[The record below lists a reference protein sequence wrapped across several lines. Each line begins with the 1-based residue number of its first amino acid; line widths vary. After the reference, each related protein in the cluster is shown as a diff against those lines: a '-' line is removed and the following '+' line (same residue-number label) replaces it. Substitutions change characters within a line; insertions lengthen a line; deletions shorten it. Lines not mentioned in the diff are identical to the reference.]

1 MEHVLPDAW
10 LNALPLPWLNTLIA
24 ATAAVCIAL
33 LGRWFAL
40 VVLRRFANSFVF
52 AQQLILRAEPPSL
65 WLIPLLAL
73 QTVWTSAPDDLM
85 LINGVRHLN
94 GMLVVAGFT
103 WLALSC
109 VRAIGEAVAIR
120 NPLDIEDNLQARR
133 IQTQVRVLVR
143 CLNVLVLLFGTGL
156 ILMSFPPVRQIGTSL
171 LASAG
176 LAGLAAGFAAK
187 PVLGNLIAGLQ
198 IAISQP
204 IRLDDVVIVEGEW
217 GRIEEISGTYVVV
230 KIWDERRMVIPLQ
243 YFIEK
248 PFQNW
253 TRDGASLI
261 GSVMLYLDY
270 SVPLDII
277 RAELKKIVEASPLW
291 DHNIAHVQLT
301 ELRETNIEVRI
312 LVTARDA
319 PRAFDLRCEVREKL
333 IAFLQT
339 QYPNAL
345 PRIRMQGNPGHDL
358 SVDQMGAANAGA
370 GLAASMP

>member
-1 MEHVLPDAW
+1 MEHVLPDTW
-10 LNALPLPWLNTLIA
+10 LNALPLPWLNTLLA
-24 ATAAVCIAL
+24 ATVAVCIAL
-33 LGRWFAL
+33 LGRWIAL
-40 VVLRRFANSFVF
+40 VILRRLAKSFVF
-52 AQQLILRAEPPSL
+52 AQRLIHRAEAATL

-73 QTVWTSAPDDLM
+73 QTVWTSADDDLL
-85 LINGVRHLN
+85 LIKGVRHLN
-94 GMLVVAGFT
+94 GMLVVACFT

-109 VRAIGEAVAIR
+109 VKAIGEAVAIR

-143 CLNVLVLLFGTGL
+143 CLNVLVLLFGVGL

-217 GRIEEISGTYVVV
+217 GRIEEISGTYVVL

-253 TRDGASLI
+253 TRSTSSLI
-261 GSVMLYLDY
+261 GSVFLWVDY
-270 SVPLDII
+270 ALPLEALREEAERICKDIPHLWDGRVCVLQVTDTTDRAMQLRVLLSSADSSRSWDARCHMRERLI
-277 RAELKKIVEASPLW
+277 SFVAKQYPQCLPQLRAEMSSRTVQPEREAHEPPTE
-291 DHNIAHVQLT
+291 IARQPPV
-301 ELRETNIEVRI
+301 
-312 LVTARDA
+312 
-319 PRAFDLRCEVREKL
+319 
-333 IAFLQT
+333 
-339 QYPNAL
+339 
-345 PRIRMQGNPGHDL
+345 
-358 SVDQMGAANAGA
+358 
-370 GLAASMP
+370 

>member
-1 MEHVLPDAW
+1 MEHVLPEAW

-24 ATAAVCIAL
+24 ATAGVCIAL
-33 LGRWFAL
+33 VGRWIAL
-40 VVLRRFANSFVF
+40 AVLRRLAKSFIF
-52 AQQLILRAEPPSL
+52 AQRLIHRAEAPTL

-94 GMLVVAGFT
+94 GMLVVAAFT
-103 WLALSC
+103 WLALSS
-109 VRAIGEAVAIR
+109 VKAIGEAVTIR

-217 GRIEEISGTYVVV
+217 GRVEEISGTYVVV

-253 TRDGASLI
+253 TRSTSSLI
-261 GSVMLYLDY
+261 GSVFLWVDY
-270 SVPLDII
+270 ALPLEEL
-277 RAELKKIVEASPLW
+277 RAEAERICKDIPHLW
-291 DHNIAHVQLT
+291 DGRVCVLQVTDTTDRAMQLRV
-301 ELRETNIEVRI
+301 LLSSADSSRSWDARCHMRER
-312 LVTARDA
+312 
-319 PRAFDLRCEVREKL
+319 L
-333 IAFLQT
+333 ISFVAK
-339 QYPNAL
+339 QYPQCL
-345 PRIRMQGNPGHDL
+345 PQLRAEVSSRTVQPERDGHEPPTEIARQPP
-358 SVDQMGAANAGA
+358 V
-370 GLAASMP
+370 

>member
-1 MEHVLPDAW
+1 MEHVLPDSW

-24 ATAAVCIAL
+24 AAVAVVLSLCV
-33 LGRWFAL
+33 RWVAL
-40 VVLRRFANSFVF
+40 VVMRRVSNSFVF
-52 AQQLILRAEPPSL
+52 AQRLILRSEPPTL

-85 LINGVRHLN
+85 LIKAVRHLN
-94 GMLVVAGFT
+94 GMLLIAGFT
-103 WLALSC
+103 WFALSC
-109 VRAIGEAVAIR
+109 VKAIGEAVAIR

-143 CLNVLVLLFGTGL
+143 CLNALVMLFGIGL

-217 GRIEEISGTYVVV
+217 GRIEEISGAYVVV

-253 TRDGASLI
+253 TRSTSSLI
-261 GSVMLYLDY
+261 GSVFLWVDY
-270 SVPLDII
+270 ALPLEEL
-277 RAELKKIVEASPLW
+277 RAEAERICKDIPHLW
-291 DHNIAHVQLT
+291 DGRVCVLQVTDTTAKAMQLRV
-301 ELRETNIEVRI
+301 LLSSADSSRSWDARCHMRER
-312 LVTARDA
+312 
-319 PRAFDLRCEVREKL
+319 L
-333 IAFLQT
+333 ISFVAK
-339 QYPNAL
+339 QYPQYL
-345 PRIRMQGNPGHDL
+345 PQLRAEMSSRAVKAEHDEHEPP
-358 SVDQMGAANAGA
+358 VEVPRQ
-370 GLAASMP
+370 PPV

>member
-10 LNALPLPWLNTLIA
+10 LNALPLPWLNTLVA
-24 ATAAVCIAL
+24 ASAAVCIAL
-33 LGRWFAL
+33 LARWIAL
-40 VVLRRFANSFVF
+40 VILRRVANSFIF
-52 AQQLILRAEPPSL
+52 AQQLILRAEGPTF

-73 QTVWTSAPDDLM
+73 QTVWTSAPDDLLM
-85 LINGVRHLN
+85 INGVRHLN
-94 GMLVVAGFT
+94 GMLVVAAFT
-103 WLALSC
+103 WLALSS
-109 VRAIGEAVAIR
+109 VKAIGKAVAIA

-253 TRDGASLI
+253 TRSTSSLI
-261 GSVMLYLDY
+261 GSVFLWVDY
-270 SVPLDII
+270 SLPLEEL
-277 RAELKKIVEASPLW
+277 RAETERICKDIPHLW
-291 DHNIAHVQLT
+291 DGRVCVLQVTDTTDRAMQLRVLLSSVDSSRSWDARCHMRERLISFVAKQYPQCLPQLRAEMSSRT
-301 ELRETNIEVRI
+301 AQPERETHEPPTEI
-312 LVTARDA
+312 ARQ
-319 PRAFDLRCEVREKL
+319 PPV
-333 IAFLQT
+333 
-339 QYPNAL
+339 
-345 PRIRMQGNPGHDL
+345 
-358 SVDQMGAANAGA
+358 
-370 GLAASMP
+370 

>member
-1 MEHVLPDAW
+1 MEHVIPDSW
-10 LNALPLPWLNTLIA
+10 LDVLPLPWLNTLIV
-24 ATAAVCIAL
+24 AVVAICFSLLIRWIAL
-33 LGRWFAL
+33 AL
-40 VVLRRFANSFVF
+40 LRRVSKSFIF
-52 AQQLILRAEPPSL
+52 AQQLILRAGPPTL

-85 LINGVRHLN
+85 LINTVRHVN
-94 GMLVVAGFT
+94 GMLVVGCFT
-103 WLALSC
+103 WLALRC
-109 VRAIGEAVAIR
+109 VKAIGEAVAIR

-253 TRDGASLI
+253 TRSTSSLI
-261 GSVMLYLDY
+261 GSVFLWVDY
-270 SVPLDII
+270 ALPL
-277 RAELKKIVEASPLW
+277 E
-291 DHNIAHVQLT
+291 
-301 ELRETNIEVRI
+301 ELREETERI
-312 LVTARDA
+312 CKDIPHLWDGRVCVLQVTDTTDKAMQLRVLLSSADSSRSWDAR
-319 PRAFDLRCEVREKL
+319 CHMRERL
-333 IAFLQT
+333 ISYIAK
-339 QYPNAL
+339 QYPQCL
-345 PRIRMQGNPGHDL
+345 PILRAEMSSRTIQPERDGHETPTEIPRQPP
-358 SVDQMGAANAGA
+358 V
-370 GLAASMP
+370 

>member
-10 LNALPLPWLNTLIA
+10 LNALPLPWLNTLVA
-24 ATAAVCIAL
+24 ASAAVCIAL
-33 LGRWFAL
+33 LARWIAL
-40 VVLRRFANSFVF
+40 VILRRVANSFIF
-52 AQQLILRAEPPSL
+52 AQQLILRAEGPTF

-73 QTVWTSAPDDLM
+73 QTVWTSAPDDLLM
-85 LINGVRHLN
+85 INGVRHLN
-94 GMLVVAGFT
+94 GMLVVAAFT
-103 WLALSC
+103 WLALSS
-109 VRAIGEAVAIR
+109 VKAIGKAVAIA

-253 TRDGASLI
+253 TRSTSSLI
-261 GSVMLYLDY
+261 GSVFLWVDY
-270 SVPLDII
+270 SLPLEEL
-277 RAELKKIVEASPLW
+277 RAETERICKDIPHLW
-291 DHNIAHVQLT
+291 DGRVCVLQVTDTTDRAMQLRV
-301 ELRETNIEVRI
+301 LLSSVDSSRSWDARCHMRER
-312 LVTARDA
+312 
-319 PRAFDLRCEVREKL
+319 L
-333 IAFLQT
+333 ISFVAK
-339 QYPNAL
+339 QYPQCL
-345 PRIRMQGNPGHDL
+345 PQLRAEMSSRTVQPEREAHEPPTEIARQPP
-358 SVDQMGAANAGA
+358 V
-370 GLAASMP
+370 

>member
-1 MEHVLPDAW
+1 MEHVLPDTW
-10 LNALPLPWLNTLIA
+10 LNALPMPWLNTLIA

-33 LGRWFAL
+33 LGRWIAL
-40 VVLRRFANSFVF
+40 VVLRRFAKSFIF
-52 AQQLILRAEPPSL
+52 AQQLIHRAEPPTL

-94 GMLVVAGFT
+94 GMLVVAAFT
-103 WLALSC
+103 WLALGC
-109 VRAIGEAVAIR
+109 VKAIGEAVAIR

-217 GRIEEISGTYVVV
+217 GRIEEISGTYVVL

-253 TRDGASLI
+253 TRSTSSLI
-261 GSVMLYLDY
+261 GSVFLWVDY
-270 SVPLDII
+270 SLPLEEL
-277 RAELKKIVEASPLW
+277 RAETERICKDIPHLW
-291 DHNIAHVQLT
+291 DGRVCVLQVTDTTDRAMQLRVLLSSADSSRSWDARCHMRERLISFVAKQYPQCLPQLRAEMSSRNVQP
-301 ELRETNIEVRI
+301 E
-312 LVTARDA
+312 RDA
-319 PRAFDLRCEVREKL
+319 HEPPTE
-333 IAFLQT
+333 IARQ
-339 QYPNAL
+339 P
-345 PRIRMQGNPGHDL
+345 P
-358 SVDQMGAANAGA
+358 V
-370 GLAASMP
+370 

>member
-10 LNALPLPWLNTLIA
+10 LNALPLPWLSTLIA
-24 ATAAVCIAL
+24 AIAAVCIAL
-33 LGRWFAL
+33 VVRWTAL
-40 VVLRRFANSFVF
+40 VIFRRVAKSFVF
-52 AQQLILRAEPPSL
+52 AQQLIHRAESPTL

-94 GMLVVAGFT
+94 GMLVVATFT
-103 WLALSC
+103 WLALRC
-109 VRAIGEAVAIR
+109 VKAIGEAVAIR

-253 TRDGASLI
+253 TRSTSSLI
-261 GSVMLYLDY
+261 GSVFLWVDY
-270 SVPLDII
+270 SLPLEEL
-277 RAELKKIVEASPLW
+277 RAETERICNDIPHLW
-291 DHNIAHVQLT
+291 DGRVCVLQVTDTTDRAMQLRV
-301 ELRETNIEVRI
+301 LLSSADSSRSWDARCHMRER
-312 LVTARDA
+312 
-319 PRAFDLRCEVREKL
+319 L
-333 IAFLQT
+333 IAFVAK
-339 QYPNAL
+339 QYPQCL
-345 PRIRMQGNPGHDL
+345 PQLRAEMSSRNVKPERDAHEPPTEIPRQPP
-358 SVDQMGAANAGA
+358 V
-370 GLAASMP
+370 

>member
-24 ATAAVCIAL
+24 AGLAVCFAL

-40 VVLRRFANSFVF
+40 MVLRRIASSFVF
-52 AQQLILRAEPPSL
+52 AQQVILRAEPPSL

-85 LINGVRHLN
+85 LINGVRHFN
-94 GMLVVAGFT
+94 GMMVVAGFT
-103 WLALSC
+103 WLALSI
-109 VRAIGEAVAIR
+109 VKAIGEAVAIR

-143 CLNVLVLLFGTGL
+143 CLNVLVLLFGMGL

-253 TRDGASLI
+253 TRSTSSLI
-261 GSVMLYLDY
+261 GSVFLWVDY
-270 SVPLDII
+270 ALPL
-277 RAELKKIVEASPLW
+277 E
-291 DHNIAHVQLT
+291 
-301 ELRETNIEVRI
+301 ELREEAERI
-312 LVTARDA
+312 CKDIPHLWDGRVCVLQVTDTTAKAMQLRVLLSSADSSRSWDAR
-319 PRAFDLRCEVREKL
+319 CHMRERL
-333 IAFLQT
+333 ISFVAK
-339 QYPNAL
+339 QYPQFL
-345 PRIRMQGNPGHDL
+345 PQLRAEMSSRTVQPERDGHEPPTEIARQPP
-358 SVDQMGAANAGA
+358 V
-370 GLAASMP
+370 

>member
-1 MEHVLPDAW
+1 MEHVIPDSW
-10 LNALPLPWLNTLIA
+10 LDVLPLPWLNTLIV
-24 ATAAVCIAL
+24 AAVAICFSLLIRWIAL
-33 LGRWFAL
+33 AL
-40 VVLRRFANSFVF
+40 LRRVSKSFIF
-52 AQQLILRAEPPSL
+52 AQQLIYRGGPPTL

-85 LINGVRHLN
+85 LINTVRHVN
-94 GMLVVAGFT
+94 GMLVVACFT
-103 WLALSC
+103 WLALRC
-109 VRAIGEAVAIR
+109 VKAIGEAVAIR

-253 TRDGASLI
+253 TRSTSSLI
-261 GSVMLYLDY
+261 GSVFLWVDY
-270 SVPLDII
+270 ALPL
-277 RAELKKIVEASPLW
+277 E
-291 DHNIAHVQLT
+291 
-301 ELRETNIEVRI
+301 ELREEAERVCKDIPHLWDGRVCV
-312 LVTARDA
+312 LQVTDTTDKAMQLRVLLSSADSSRSWDAR
-319 PRAFDLRCEVREKL
+319 CHMRERL
-333 IAFLQT
+333 ISFIAK
-339 QYPNAL
+339 QYPQCL
-345 PRIRMQGNPGHDL
+345 PILRAEMSSRTAQPERDGHEAPTEIARQPP
-358 SVDQMGAANAGA
+358 V
-370 GLAASMP
+370 

>member
-1 MEHVLPDAW
+1 MEHVLPEAW
-10 LNALPLPWLNTLIA
+10 LNALPLPWLNTLV
-24 ATAAVCIAL
+24 AAVVAIGIAL
-33 LGRWFAL
+33 LGRWIAL
-40 VVLRRFANSFVF
+40 VLLRRVAKSFVF
-52 AQQLILRAEPPSL
+52 AQQLLHRAEPPTL

-109 VRAIGEAVAIR
+109 VKAIGEAVAIR

-217 GRIEEISGTYVVV
+217 GRIEEISGTYVVL

-253 TRDGASLI
+253 TRSTSSLI
-261 GSVMLYLDY
+261 GSVFLWVDY
-270 SVPLDII
+270 ALPL
-277 RAELKKIVEASPLW
+277 E
-291 DHNIAHVQLT
+291 
-301 ELRETNIEVRI
+301 ELREEAERI
-312 LVTARDA
+312 CKEIPHLWDGRVCVLQVTDTTDKAMQLRVLLSSADSSRSWDAR
-319 PRAFDLRCEVREKL
+319 CHMRERL
-333 IAFLQT
+333 ISFVAR
-339 QYPNAL
+339 QYPQCL
-345 PRIRMQGNPGHDL
+345 PQLRAEMSSRTVQPEREGHEAPTEIARQPP
-358 SVDQMGAANAGA
+358 V
-370 GLAASMP
+370 

>member
-33 LGRWFAL
+33 VVRWIAL
-40 VVLRRFANSFVF
+40 VILRRVANSFVF
-52 AQQLILRAEPPSL
+52 AQQLIHRAEPPTL

-73 QTVWTSAPDDLM
+73 QTVWTSAPDDLL

-94 GMLVVAGFT
+94 GMLVVAAFT
-103 WLALSC
+103 WLALRC
-109 VRAIGEAVAIR
+109 VKAIGEAVAIR

-217 GRIEEISGTYVVV
+217 GRIEEISGTYVVL

-253 TRDGASLI
+253 TRSTSSLI
-261 GSVMLYLDY
+261 GSVFLWVDY
-270 SVPLDII
+270 ALPLEEL
-277 RAELKKIVEASPLW
+277 RAETERICKDIPHLW
-291 DHNIAHVQLT
+291 DGRVCVLQVTDTTDRAMQLRV
-301 ELRETNIEVRI
+301 LLSSVDSSRSWDARCHMRER
-312 LVTARDA
+312 
-319 PRAFDLRCEVREKL
+319 L
-333 IAFLQT
+333 IAFVAK
-339 QYPNAL
+339 QYPQCL
-345 PRIRMQGNPGHDL
+345 PQLRAEMSSRNVKPERDAHEPPTEIARQPP
-358 SVDQMGAANAGA
+358 V
-370 GLAASMP
+370 

>member
-1 MEHVLPDAW
+1 MEHVLPDTW
-10 LNALPLPWLNTLIA
+10 LNALPLPWLNTLLA
-24 ATAAVCIAL
+24 ATVAVCIAL
-33 LGRWFAL
+33 LGRWIAL
-40 VVLRRFANSFVF
+40 VVLRRLAKSFVF
-52 AQQLILRAEPPSL
+52 AQRLIHRAEAATL

-73 QTVWTSAPDDLM
+73 QTVWTSADDDLL
-85 LINGVRHLN
+85 LIKGVRHLN
-94 GMLVVAGFT
+94 GMLVVACFT

-109 VRAIGEAVAIR
+109 VKAIGEAVAIR

-143 CLNVLVLLFGTGL
+143 CLNVLVLLFGVGL

-217 GRIEEISGTYVVV
+217 GRIEEISGTYVVL

-253 TRDGASLI
+253 TRSTSSLI
-261 GSVMLYLDY
+261 GSVFLWVDY
-270 SVPLDII
+270 ALPLEALREEAERICKDIPHLWDGRVCVLQVTDTTDRAMQLRVLLSSADSSRSWDARCHMRERLI
-277 RAELKKIVEASPLW
+277 SFVAKQYPQCLPQLRAEMSSRT
-291 DHNIAHVQLT
+291 VQP
-301 ELRETNIEVRI
+301 ERETHEPPTEI
-312 LVTARDA
+312 ARQ
-319 PRAFDLRCEVREKL
+319 PPV
-333 IAFLQT
+333 
-339 QYPNAL
+339 
-345 PRIRMQGNPGHDL
+345 
-358 SVDQMGAANAGA
+358 
-370 GLAASMP
+370 